1 MGERMMHSTQTSLG
15 TNRKIGRKNRF
26 QTTAAPLTPDV
37 IGRVLN
43 IACLTEHPI
52 PLRRSRVRSS
62 LLRRQR
68 SSAVCA
74 EDGTIRAM
82 SSTMSTHP
90 ARLRLPTSIR
100 CHILLLQGID
110 LHLELV
116 LTLFNRSDRRY
127 LAGISIHKLLIRR
140 FTIQHCLTE
149 VGKGLSLL
157 LGQRGQLASVPY
169 DLRFSV
175 RVGDSAIDGF
185 GDAIEKIACHR
196 FSIRSLRRLLLLEEY
211 AIRDSDSFETD
222 TIVNKFM

>member
-1 MGERMMHSTQTSLG
+1 MGKRMMYIAQTLFG
-15 TNRKIGRKNRF
+15 TNHRTDCRNRF

-43 IACLTEHPI
+43 IARLAEHPI
-52 PLRRSRVRSS
+52 PLRRSRGRSG
-62 LLRRQR
+62 LLHRQR

-82 SSTMSTHP
+82 RSAMSTHL

-100 CHILLLQGID
+100 CHILLLQDID

-116 LTLFNRSDRRY
+116 LTLFNGSDRRY

-140 FTIQHCLTE
+140 FAIQHSLTE
-149 VGKGLSLL
+149 IGKGLSLL
-157 LGQRGQLASVPY
+157 LSQRGQLASVPY

-211 AIRDSDSFETD
+211 AIRDSDPFETD

>member
-1 MGERMMHSTQTSLG
+1 MGDKNGDCSTQSSFDTSRG
-15 TNRKIGRKNRF
+15 SGVRDWF
-26 QTTAAPLTPDV
+26 QAAAAAFTPDV
-37 IGRVLN
+37 IGGILN
-43 IACLTEHPI
+43 IARLAEHPL

-62 LLRRQR
+62 LLHRQR

-82 SSTMSTHP
+82 RSAMSTHL

-100 CHILLLQGID
+100 CHILLLQDID

-116 LTLFNRSDRRY
+116 LTLFNGSDRRY

-140 FTIQHCLTE
+140 FAIQHSLTE
-149 VGKGLSLL
+149 IGKGLSLL
-157 LGQRGQLASVPY
+157 LSQRGQLASVPY

-185 GDAIEKIACHR
+185 GDAIEKNCL
-196 FSIRSLRRLLLLEEY
+196 S
-211 AIRDSDSFETD
+211 
-222 TIVNKFM
+222 